1 MIESLEARFKERQR
15 IKNGQLVDSSPNAKV
30 YARLRRR
37 LTEFT
42 KEKYGK
48 AFSTFFFPDINE
60 QFLLDFA
67 FWIKENGIK
76 NGNKEIGRA
85 HV

>member
-1 MIESLEARFKERQR
+1 MIESLEARFKEQQR
-15 IKNGQLVDSSPNAKV
+15 IKNGQLVDSSPNTKV

-67 FWIKENGIK
+67 FLSVKQVESSAQSKEDYFLC
-76 NGNKEIGRA
+76 
-85 HV
+85 